1 MKTRITSFST
11 RFIGLF
17 PIVVIVLITALGN
30 PDLFKKKQQN
40 NWLKAQKYSL
50 NSQSKTIR

>member
-1 MKTRITSFST
+1 M
-11 RFIGLF
+11 GLL

-40 NWLKAQKYSL
+40 SWLKAQKYSL
-50 NSQSKTIR
+50 NSQSKTSK